1 MKTIT
6 RMIRYILISLLTMAI
21 FFIALFVCCVSLENA
36 LPLCLNFFHFFTPAP
51 AANLEFTV
59 VVSILTALYTAGSFM
74 HKALYK
80 VGDSWGK

>member
-36 LPLCLNFFHFFTPAP
+36 LTICLNFFHFFTPVP
-51 AANLEFTV
+51 TANLEFTV

>member
-36 LPLCLNFFHFFTPAP
+36 LPICLNFFHFFYPRTYGQFGIYRCRLYPDRTLHCRLLYAQS
-51 AANLEFTV
+51 V
-59 VVSILTALYTAGSFM
+59 V
-74 HKALYK
+74 
-80 VGDSWGK
+80 